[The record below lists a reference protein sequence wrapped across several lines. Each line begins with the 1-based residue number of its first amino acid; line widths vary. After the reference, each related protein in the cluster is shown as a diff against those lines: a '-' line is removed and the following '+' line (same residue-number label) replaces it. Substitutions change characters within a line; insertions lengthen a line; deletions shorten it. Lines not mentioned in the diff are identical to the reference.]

1 MTKKQLQDKINKL
14 KVQRKA
20 ELEAIK
26 QARTLAYYESDKYL
40 EDSAKEDALKVLTT
54 ALDNVEVTYKELDRK
69 LIGKFGYS
77 VILDKLLTLA
87 SSVKFTPLA
96 EKSALLSI
104 IGISE
109 ISIEELL
116 DAVGNTSYYS
126 KDSHVVVPSA
136 PFIRNDVA
144 KVLAKIEVELNIELV
159 SELKYVTET
168 KLEAMYERSANVA
181 EEMYVNTESMIIKDS
196 INYEE

>member
-26 QARTLAYYESDKYL
+26 QSRTLAYYESDKYL

-69 LIGKFGYS
+69 LIGKYGYS

-126 KDSHVVVPSA
+126 KDSHVVVPSV

-144 KVLAKIEVELNIELV
+144 KVLAKLEVELNIELV
-159 SELKYVTET
+159 SELKYVTES
-168 KLEAMYERSANVA
+168 KLDAMYERSANVA